1 MTEERDLTP
10 EEWAEDHRRAQAVV
24 TEFTRRM
31 AAARIPD
38 PTPESHPDE
47 ETK

>member
-1 MTEERDLTP
+1 VTEGRDLTP
-10 EEWAEDHRRAQAVV
+10 EEWAEDRRRAQAVV
-24 TEFTRRM
+24 TEFMRRI

-47 ETK
+47 ETE